1 MEQINAVQL
10 QQLLQADSGTVLIDV
25 REEEEH
31 EAFNIGGILIPLG
44 EIIQKADQVPITGT
58 VVIYC
63 KRGIRSA
70 IAIQKLEAK
79 FGYTNLVNLQGGVLE
94 WKKIILSP

>member
-1 MEQINAVQL
+1 MEQIDAVHL
-10 QQLLQADSGTVLIDV
+10 QQLLQADPGTVLIDV

-31 EAFNIGGILIPLG
+31 EQFNIGGIHIPLG
-44 EIIQKADQVPITGT
+44 EIIQKAGQIPTNAT
-58 VVIYC
+58 VIIYC

-79 FGYTNLVNLQGGVLE
+79 FGYRNLVNLQGGFVE
-94 WKKIILSP
+94 WRKLLL